1 MNNSFSELGI
11 SSPILKAIEDMGF
24 EEPTEVQRR
33 AIPHILNKEDLIVMS
48 KTGSGKT
55 AVFGVSVLQLTD
67 PDAPGPQGLIL
78 TPTRELAVQ
87 VDGDIHQLAAHLK
100 HKTTVLYGQHSM
112 NTEIQNLK
120 KGATIVTGTPGR
132 VYDHIQHGNLITK
145 NIRFLVLDEADRML
159 DMGFLEQV
167 ERIVKTVPRDR
178 VTLLFSATI
187 PPEIKRICSRHMRD
201 PEMIEIESPTLTV
214 DTIQQVYY
222 RVNHNEKNTQLNR
235 LLLYEQPE
243 SCLIFCNT
251 RIATDRV
258 QTFLTRKGYESQ
270 ALHGDIPQGRR
281 IKTIEQ
287 FKHGEFHIL
296 VATDVAARGLQIDNL
311 SLVVNYDVPVEK
323 DSYVHR
329 IGRTGRAGNTG
340 RSITLVTSDDIMGLY
355 EIEEHIGTMIEEGAL
370 PSDEELNVKKA
381 QAEKW
386 MEANA
391 LKERPA
397 DIGSEFSSDK
407 RRRPR
412 GKADSGRSH
421 AGGQRRQDAPEA
433 ARQPKHISK
442 QGKPYEAEQE
452 HRKGKHNEVRDAA
465 QQHGD
470 RDSKAVSY
478 GDRSRSEAAR
488 KPDRSAAPMAPDR
501 TNAISGR
508 AGVTPGRADG
518 APGRAGVTPGRTDG
532 PAKRPAVPL
541 QRPAAPASK
550 QTARVTANTAQQGGK
565 QSGTG
570 RGSHSSA
577 ADSGTKW
584 LSYDQLAKTAPKKS
598 LLQKVFGKI
607 LGR

>member
-1 MNNSFSELGI
+1 MKNSFNDLGI
-11 SSPILKAIEDMGF
+11 SAPILKAIEDMGF
-24 EEPTEVQRR
+24 EEPTEVQHR

-87 VDGDIHQLAAHLK
+87 VDGDIRQLAAHLK
-100 HKTTVLYGQHSM
+100 HRTTVLYGQHSM

-132 VYDHIQHGNLITK
+132 VYDHIQHGNLVTK

-187 PPEIKRICSRHMRD
+187 PPEIKRICSKHMKD
-201 PEMIEIESPTLTV
+201 PEMIEIESQTLTV
-214 DTIQQVYY
+214 DTIEQVYY

-258 QTFLTRKGYESQ
+258 QTFLTRKGYASQ

-281 IKTIEQ
+281 IKTIEE

-311 SLVVNYDVPVEK
+311 SLVINYDVPVEK

-329 IGRTGRAGNTG
+329 IGRTGRAGNSG
-340 RSITLVTSDDIMGLY
+340 RSITLVTSDDIISLY

-370 PSDEELNVKKA
+370 PSDAELNERKA
-381 QAEKW
+381 QADKW
-386 MEANA
+386 MEVNA
-391 LKERPA
+391 LSTRPA
-397 DIGSEFSSDK
+397 ETTAETSPQN
-407 RRRPR
+407 RRRTR
-412 GKADSGRSH
+412 GKMETGRPRPE
-421 AGGQRRQDAPEA
+421 AQRRQNTADTARSQNQRVKQDKPPIEARIQAGGSRNNVQAASVQHNRQDRKAAP
-433 ARQPKHISK
+433 SGGS
-442 QGKPYEAEQE
+442 GKTNM
-452 HRKGKHNEVRDAA
+452 G
-465 QQHGD
+465 
-470 RDSKAVSY
+470 
-478 GDRSRSEAAR
+478 R
-488 KPDRSAAPMAPDR
+488 KPAHSAVPAASFKTAAIPQKAAAP
-501 TNAISGR
+501 SQK
-508 AGVTPGRADG
+508 
-518 APGRAGVTPGRTDG
+518 
-532 PAKRPAVPL
+532 PASL
-541 QRPAAPASK
+541 QRSGAQASK
-550 QTARVTANTAQQGGK
+550 QPVAATANNTA
-565 QSGTG
+565 SGRQKAG
-570 RGSHSSA
+570 MGEGSPAHTSA
-577 ADSGTKW
+577 AAPKW
-584 LSYDQLAKTAPKKS
+584 QSYDQLVKSAPKKS
-598 LLQKVFGKI
+598 LLQKVFGRI

>member
-1 MNNSFSELGI
+1 MKNSFNDLGI
-11 SSPILKAIEDMGF
+11 SAPILKAIEDMGF
-24 EEPTEVQRR
+24 EEPTEVQHR

-87 VDGDIHQLAAHLK
+87 VDGDIRQLAAHLK

-132 VYDHIQHGNLITK
+132 VYDHIQHGNLVTK

-187 PPEIKRICSRHMRD
+187 PPEIKRICSKHMKD
-201 PEMIEIESPTLTV
+201 PEMIEIESQTLTV
-214 DTIQQVYY
+214 DTIEQVYY

-258 QTFLTRKGYESQ
+258 QTFLTRKGYASQ

-281 IKTIEQ
+281 IKTIEE
-287 FKHGEFHIL
+287 FKHGDFHIL

-311 SLVVNYDVPVEK
+311 SIVINYDVPVEK

-329 IGRTGRAGNTG
+329 IGRTGRAGNSG
-340 RSITLVTSDDIMGLY
+340 RSITLVTSDDIMSLY
-355 EIEEHIGTMIEEGAL
+355 EIEEHIGTMIAEGAL
-370 PSDEELNVKKA
+370 PSDAELNVKKA
-381 QAEKW
+381 QADKW

-391 LKERPA
+391 LSTSPSETTA
-397 DIGSEFSSDK
+397 EGSPQK
-407 RRRPR
+407 RRRTR
-412 GKADSGRSH
+412 GKAETGRPRPE
-421 AGGQRRQDAPEA
+421 AQRRQNTADA
-433 ARQPKHISK
+433 ARPQK
-442 QGKPYEAEQE
+442 QRTKQDKPPIETHLPASGSRNNVQAASVQ
-452 HRKGKHNEVRDAA
+452 HNRQDRKAA
-465 QQHGD
+465 PSSGNA
-470 RDSKAVSY
+470 KA
-478 GDRSRSEAAR
+478 DIAR
-488 KPDRSAAPMAPDR
+488 KPARSAAPAALSRTAAAPSQK
-501 TNAISGR
+501 A
-508 AGVTPGRADG
+508 
-518 APGRAGVTPGRTDG
+518 
-532 PAKRPAVPL
+532 AVP
-541 QRPAAPASK
+541 QRPAAPSQMPASQQRPAAQASK
-550 QTARVTANTAQQGGK
+550 QPAAAAANNTASDRQKAGIGG
-565 QSGTG
+565 
-570 RGSHSSA
+570 GSPTHTSA
-577 ADSGTKW
+577 AGPKW
-584 LSYDQLAKTAPKKS
+584 QSYDQLVKSTPKKS
-598 LLQKVFGKI
+598 LLQKVFGRI